1 MLYFCGPNN
10 LFTDNISVKKIL
22 DDLEKSSI
30 LGLDLETKGRDP
42 HRKKILSLQLSNEEN
57 QYVIDVRYIDIL
69 KFKNLIESKII
80 IGHNLKFDYKFL
92 KKAGITLD
100 KIYDTFVNELL
111 IHSGYITA
119 GIKVGYGLDKV
130 VHRYCGAVLDKSTR
144 GEFFN
149 LTSEPFTEV
158 QIEYAAKDVMY
169 LHQVRREQ
177 LKILQKLDL
186 EYCSNLENNV
196 VLALADMEYNGLLL
210 DKEAWIKIAIE
221 NHNLIRKLEI
231 EMDTILAKELNYPI
245 RLTLFEENRLL
256 DINYASPSQMY
267 TLIKNKLHIH
277 LDNTSDRELEKNK
290 NKHKFIEL
298 LLNHRK
304 LAKKISTYGENFTK
318 AINPAT
324 GRVHTDFTQIVDTGR
339 IASGKKQKK
348 GDRNPATP
356 NLQNI
361 PRESKYKNCFKARE
375 GYTWISADYS
385 QQELVIMGEAAED
398 WDFIKTYN
406 DGGDLHCY
414 VGSLMFERTITKED
428 EELRTQAKTINFG
441 KAYGM
446 GPGKLADTL
455 EISYDKAKELMVKH
469 SKALPKIEK
478 WLNSQGNKALY
489 SKQSR
494 TLAPSKRIRWYPQLK
509 NKSLLSSEELAEIK
523 RKGGNSPVQGT
534 GADITKEALVEIR
547 NLINSYNKQYG
558 NKTAYLLLTVHD
570 QIDVEIQDHLVEDC
584 KIQIKRIM
592 EEQENKYL
600 KVAKMRAS
608 VTENKM
614 WDK

>member
-30 LGLDLETKGRDP
+30 LGLDLETKGRDS

-304 LAKKISTYGENFTK
+304 LAKKISTYGENFTQ

-558 NKTAYLLLTVHD
+558 NNTAYLLLTVHD

-592 EEQENKYL
+592 EEQANKYL

>member
-277 LDNTSDRELEKNK
+277 LDNTSDR
-290 NKHKFIEL
+290 
-298 LLNHRK
+298 
-304 LAKKISTYGENFTK
+304 
-318 AINPAT
+318 
-324 GRVHTDFTQIVDTGR
+324 
-339 IASGKKQKK
+339 
-348 GDRNPATP
+348 
-356 NLQNI
+356 
-361 PRESKYKNCFKARE
+361 
-375 GYTWISADYS
+375 
-385 QQELVIMGEAAED
+385 
-398 WDFIKTYN
+398 
-406 DGGDLHCY
+406 
-414 VGSLMFERTITKED
+414 
-428 EELRTQAKTINFG
+428 
-441 KAYGM
+441 
-446 GPGKLADTL
+446 
-455 EISYDKAKELMVKH
+455 
-469 SKALPKIEK
+469 
-478 WLNSQGNKALY
+478 
-489 SKQSR
+489 
-494 TLAPSKRIRWYPQLK
+494 
-509 NKSLLSSEELAEIK
+509 
-523 RKGGNSPVQGT
+523 
-534 GADITKEALVEIR
+534 
-547 NLINSYNKQYG
+547 
-558 NKTAYLLLTVHD
+558 
-570 QIDVEIQDHLVEDC
+570 
-584 KIQIKRIM
+584 
-592 EEQENKYL
+592 
-600 KVAKMRAS
+600 
-608 VTENKM
+608 
-614 WDK
+614 

>member
-304 LAKKISTYGENFTK
+304 LAKKISTYGENFTQ

-558 NKTAYLLLTVHD
+558 NNTAYLLLTVHD

-592 EEQENKYL
+592 EEQANKYL

>member
-304 LAKKISTYGENFTK
+304 LAKKISTYGENFTQ

-592 EEQENKYL
+592 EEQANKYL